1 MVGSPPEHQA
11 GDDGTRASAFGEGL
25 ARERLR
31 TGDSTIR
38 PIARYLASLGRPLA
52 LATMLVGGLA
62 LAMVV
67 SPIRSLVPAAFAAD
81 PQTVDFTV
89 NGASSAQ
96 PLSGVAPLAARFAGS
111 STGEPTSWAWSFGD
125 GATGEGPSPSHTYPA
140 PGTYTVE
147 LIATFEEG
155 THASLTRTNLITV
168 TDPQS
173 DPVAAFT
180 VTGTTYIAGK
190 PVAFVNTSLGD
201 PKHFTWTFGD
211 GADST
216 DRQPTHTYAA
226 AGRFTVT
233 LTVRSGATSSVA
245 TRTVVVIP
253 AWTGRMNLYR
263 SGVFSTQATY
273 TWCVPT
279 SAQIM
284 VNIIKGRSVH
294 SATEQYRWYKLGR
307 QLNRY
312 RYPWAG
318 VDPQGFAGILNTVGA
333 GPYRVY
339 AGTSYQT
346 TLRYAVLRMRLTGKP
361 VGLFVGHGFHA
372 WVLNGFT
379 ATADPA
385 VTSSYTVTSV
395 NVMGPLWPKQTR
407 GYWDVA
413 PNRQISNATFA
424 RLLTR
429 YDDRIRTVWDYRY
442 VVIVP

>member
-1 MVGSPPEHQA
+1 
-11 GDDGTRASAFGEGL
+11 
-25 ARERLR
+25 
-31 TGDSTIR
+31 
-38 PIARYLASLGRPLA
+38 
-52 LATMLVGGLA
+52 MLVAGLV
-62 LAMVV
+62 LAMVL
-67 SPIRSLVPAAFAAD
+67 SPMRSLVPTAFGAD

-96 PLSGVAPLAARFAGS
+96 PLSGAAPLAVRLAGS

-125 GATGEGPSPSHTYPA
+125 GATGEGQSPTHTYQA

-147 LIATFEEG
+147 LIASFEDG
-155 THASLTRTNLITV
+155 THASLTRADLITV
-168 TDPQS
+168 TDPQP

-180 VTGTTYIAGK
+180 VTGTTHIAGR

-211 GADST
+211 GAEST
-216 DRQPTHTYAA
+216 NRQPTHTYAA

-233 LTVRSGATSSVA
+233 LTARSGATSSVA
-245 TRTVVVIP
+245 TRTVFVIP

-294 SATEQYRWYKLGR
+294 SSTEQYRWYKLGR

-318 VDPQGFAGILNTVGA
+318 VDPKGFAGILNTVGA

-346 TLRYAVLRMRLTGKP
+346 ALRYAALRMRLTGKP
-361 VGLFVGHGFHA
+361 VGLFVGHGSHA
-372 WVLNGFT
+372 WVLNGFA

-407 GYWDVA
+407 GYWDMA
-413 PNRQISNATFA
+413 PNTKLSNATFA
-424 RLLTR
+424 RILTR
-429 YDDRIRTVWDYRY
+429 YDDRITTVWDYRY